1 MTQRAEHPSGAEVI
15 CSGLVH
21 VYPGEDGPIAA
32 LRNVELVVTPGEMLA
47 IVGPSGSGKTTL
59 MSLLSGLLKPTA
71 GTIKIAGQSLER
83 MDEREISRLRST
95 ELAMLLQ
102 DPLRNLLPYATVLE
116 NVTFA
121 ARGARRRGWPRRWEP
136 TELVEQLG
144 LGDVAERPVW
154 QLSAGEQNR
163 AAIASALST
172 SPRVLLADEP
182 TGQLDPVSRDA
193 MIAALQEA
201 RELSGATVIVVTH
214 DTEVATALPRSIAI
228 SHGVIGAEGRGE
240 RRFAVVGSDGGL
252 QLPADVLANYPA
264 GTLFEVTQTGE
275 TIELRPEAPDDD
287 GEPQSGAP
295 Q

>member
-193 MIAALQEA
+193 VIAALQEA

-214 DTEVATALPRSIAI
+214 DTAVATALPRSIAI
-228 SHGVIGAEGRGE
+228 SHGVIGAEGRGN
-240 RRFAVVGSDGGL
+240 RRFAVVGSDGGI
-252 QLPADVLANYPA
+252 QLPGDVMEHYPA
-264 GTLFEVTQTGE
+264 GTLFEVTLSAE
-275 TIELRPEAPDDD
+275 TIELRPEASDDD
-287 GEPQSGAP
+287 APPEDGAE